1 MDELILEC
9 TITDFRA
16 SGTNTMLVTLSGQLR
31 SKDQECGYWVRDV
44 NLPCS
49 AYNSVNHLL

>member
-44 NLPCS
+44 NLACS